1 MNLVCRLRGGEI
13 STRPS
18 DPQAALGAPL
28 DFSGLAATAV
38 GSACWPARMVRR
50 QKKDK
55 VDDKGCCGCGVR
67 SGII

>member
-18 DPQAALGAPL
+18 DPQATLGAPL

-38 GSACWPARMVRR
+38 GSACWPARTVRR
-50 QKKDK
+50 RGRTKSVIK
-55 VDDKGCCGCGVR
+55 VVVAAAC